1 MNTKPMNKKNKVV
14 IIAGILL
21 IPFFYS
27 DAQSLLQNITHRD
40 KLTLNGKWHYIV
52 DRYETGYYD
61 YRYMPH
67 DERENPGND
76 AFFMNAKPANKSGRI
91 EYDFDISPTMY
102 VPGDWNSQQERLF
115 YYEGTVWYKKSFDY
129 TKKNPGNR
137 VFINFG
143 AVNYRADVYLN
154 GNKLGIHEGG
164 FTPFY
169 FEVTSLIK
177 PSGNFLIVK
186 VDNTRKKDAVPTL
199 NTDWWNY
206 GGITRDVD
214 IVETAPVF
222 ISDYCIQLKKESKN
236 IIKGF
241 ARLNGY
247 ETDKQEISVSI
258 PELKLNKN
266 VITDNKGYVSFEFSV
281 KDISYWS
288 PDNPKLY
295 DVILKLGETTLKD
308 KIGFRTIEVN
318 GTEILLNNEP
328 VFLRGVCIHEEN
340 PFDGR
345 RANCREDAY
354 LLLNWAKELGCNFV
368 RLAHYPHNEYMVLLA
383 DEMGIMVWEEDPVY
397 WTVSFDNELTF
408 KSAEMQL
415 RELISRDKNR
425 ASVIIWSM
433 ANETP
438 PTEARLNFL
447 TRLANTARELDDT
460 RFISA
465 ALETDNV
472 EGILSVDDPF
482 ANHVDIIS
490 FNEYVGWYDG
500 LPEKCK
506 NIEWEIEQNKPVII
520 SEFGGG
526 ALQGFH
532 ADSLTRWSEEY
543 QEDIYVKN
551 LEMLERIPQLRGMS
565 PWILADF
572 RSPRRLLPVIQD
584 GWNRKG
590 LISEKGYKKKA
601 YYILKAYYEEN
612 KLLWDK

>member
-1 MNTKPMNKKNKVV
+1 MNRKKE
-14 IIAGILL
+14 IL
-21 IPFFYS
+21 FFIGLLLLPKHNI
-27 DAQSLLQNITHRD
+27 DAQSVLQNITHRN
-40 KLTLNGKWHYIV
+40 KITLNGKWHYIV

-76 AFFMNAKPANKSGRI
+76 AFFMNAKPADKSGRI
-91 EYDFDISPTMY
+91 EYDFDLSPTMY
-102 VPGDWNSQQERLF
+102 VPGDWNSQQEKLF

-154 GNKLGIHEGG
+154 GKKLGIHEGG

-169 FEVTSLIK
+169 FEITSLIK
-177 PSGNFLIVK
+177 PSDNFLIVK

-222 ISDYCIQLKKESKN
+222 ISDYCIQLKEENKN

-241 ARLNGY
+241 AQLNGN

-258 PELKLNKN
+258 PDLKLNKN
-266 VITDNKGYVSFEFSV
+266 FITDNKGYVSFEFSV
-281 KDISYWS
+281 KGISYWS
-288 PDNPKLY
+288 PENPKLY
-295 DVILKLGETTLKD
+295 DVILKYGETTLKD
-308 KIGFRTIEVN
+308 KIGFRTITVN
-318 GTEILLNNEP
+318 GTEILLNNKP

-340 PFDGR
+340 PYDGR

-368 RLAHYPHNEYMVLLA
+368 RLAHYPHNEYMVQLA
-383 DEMGIMVWEEDPVY
+383 DEMGIMVWEENPVY
-397 WTVSFDNELTF
+397 WTVSFDNELTY
-408 KSAEMQL
+408 KSAETQL
-415 RELISRDKNR
+415 KELISRDKNR

-447 TRLANTARELDDT
+447 TRLANTARQLDDT
-460 RFISA
+460 RLISA
-465 ALETDNV
+465 ALETDNQ
-472 EGILSVDDPF
+472 EGTLSVDDPF

-506 NIEWEIEQNKPVII
+506 EIEWEIEQNKPVII

-551 LEMLERIPQLRGMS
+551 LAMLERIPQLRGMS

-601 YYILKAYYEEN
+601 YYILQAYYEEN
-612 KLLWDK
+612 KLK